1 LNPELSLQDLLTYK
15 TKSGVIMAPDIPPVT
30 SKQLRKQLEDLSAY
44 QNKIDQIPLP
54 GEGGICLV
62 KDLLKESE

>member
-1 LNPELSLQDLLTYK
+1 MAPEL
-15 TKSGVIMAPDIPPVT
+15 PPVT
-30 SKQLRKQLEDLSAY
+30 SKQLRKLLEDLSAY

-54 GEGGICLV
+54 GEGGIRLV